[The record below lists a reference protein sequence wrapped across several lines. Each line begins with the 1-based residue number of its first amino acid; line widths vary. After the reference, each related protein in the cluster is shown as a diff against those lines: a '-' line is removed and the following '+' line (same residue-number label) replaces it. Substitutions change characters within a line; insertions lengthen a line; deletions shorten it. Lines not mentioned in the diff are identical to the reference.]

1 MTWVMRVTQAMAQIG
16 EFGGQGWGVG
26 IVFVSSPNGPGEE
39 TVSLD
44 EPDWSEAPTRGQPVK
59 WVTSSSSSPWNKQ

>member
-1 MTWVMRVTQAMAQIG
+1 MRVTQAMAQIG
-16 EFGGQGWGVG
+16 ELGGQGWGVG

-44 EPDWSEAPTRGQPVK
+44 EPD
-59 WVTSSSSSPWNKQ
+59 

>member
-1 MTWVMRVTQAMAQIG
+1 MRVTQAMAQIG
-16 EFGGQGWGVG
+16 ELGGQGWGVG

-44 EPDWSEAPTRGQPVK
+44 VRDLIDLRHRPEGSRSNG
-59 WVTSSSSSPWNKQ
+59 

>member
-1 MTWVMRVTQAMAQIG
+1 MRVTQAMAQIG
-16 EFGGQGWGVG
+16 ELGGQGWGVG

-44 EPDWSEAPTRGQPVK
+44 VRDLIDLRHRPEGSQSNGCHHHHHHGINSNQL
-59 WVTSSSSSPWNKQ
+59 

>member
-39 TVSLD
+39 TESGWTWLIWGTD
-44 EPDWSEAPTRGQPVK
+44 QRAAGQ
-59 WVTSSSSSPWNKQ
+59 TGDIIIITME